1 MNKRGQIQISFGMI
15 ISIIIVGV
23 TVAVASYLIYQ
34 FLSFKDCST
43 IGLYYDSLQ
52 KQVTSV
58 YRGQGTENY
67 PFSGQVPSSVQ
78 YVCFGDL
85 SLSPLLA
92 DKARYDYFK
101 ENIKSG
107 KNAFLYPQPTSCGA
121 SYLNKNIQYITTD
134 QFFCVP
140 VKDGKVGVKLSK
152 GLYDPLVKL
161 TK

>member
-1 MNKRGQIQISFGMI
+1 MEKRGQIQISFGMI

-23 TVAVASYLIYQ
+23 TVAVAGYLIYQ
-34 FLSFKDCST
+34 FLSFRDCST

-52 KQVTSV
+52 KEVTRV

-67 PFSGQVPSSVQ
+67 PFSGSLPSSVQ

-85 SLSPLLA
+85 SKSPLLA
-92 DKARYDYFK
+92 DKARYDFFK
-101 ENIKSG
+101 NTIKSG
-107 KNAFLYPQPTSCGA
+107 KNAFIYPQTTSCGA
-121 SYLNKNIQYITTD
+121 SYLTKNIQYISTE
-134 QFFCVP
+134 QFFCVQ